1 MSVLVVFSHS
11 LILVCALFLAGR
23 SYRLSEKHNN
33 TALMVI
39 SLAAAFVSCAAAGDL
54 LLSGNDQDS
63 LTLKRLLDNLA
74 LFAAVPFIASAL
86 LDLSFKYNWS
96 KAAWGRWLLA
106 LFALFELCR
115 RSGIGTEYTQ
125 IMSALCAVVI
135 IFSSLRLYPINVRL
149 TGTVSGILLFL
160 SLLVFGSATLI
171 PEQQN
176 TLFYSITLAAS
187 LGLISQI
194 LPTII
199 EKNTETSQ

>member
-23 SYRLSEKHNN
+23 SYRLSEKHNS

-39 SLAAAFVSCAAAGDL
+39 SLAAAFISCAAAGDL

-74 LFAAVPFIASAL
+74 LFAAVPLIASAL

-125 IMSALCAVVI
+125 IMSALCAITI
-135 IFSSLRLYPINVRL
+135 IFSALKLYPINVRV
-149 TGTVSGILLFL
+149 TGISSGIFLFL
-160 SLLVFGSATLI
+160 SLLVFGSATLL

-176 TLFYSITLAAS
+176 TLYYSVTLAAS
-187 LGLISQI
+187 LGFISQI
-194 LPTII
+194 LPKII

>member
-23 SYRLSEKHNN
+23 SYRLSEKHNS

-39 SLAAAFVSCAAAGDL
+39 SLAAAFISCAVAGDL

-74 LFAAVPFIASAL
+74 LFAAVPLIASAL

-125 IMSALCAVVI
+125 IMSALCAITI
-135 IFSSLRLYPINVRL
+135 IFSALKLYPINVRV
-149 TGTVSGILLFL
+149 TGISSGIFLFL
-160 SLLVFGSATLI
+160 SLLVFGSATLL

-176 TLFYSITLAAS
+176 TLYYSVTLAAS
-187 LGLISQI
+187 LGFISQI
-194 LPTII
+194 LPKII

>member
-1 MSVLVVFSHS
+1 MSASVVFSHS

-54 LLSGNDQDS
+54 LLFGNDQDS

-74 LFAAVPFIASAL
+74 LFAAVPLIASAL

-96 KAAWGRWLLA
+96 KAGWGRWLLA

-115 RSGIGTEYTQ
+115 RSEIGTEYTQ
-125 IMSALCAVVI
+125 IMSVLCAVVI

-149 TGTVSGILLFL
+149 SGTASGVLLFL

-176 TLFYSITLAAS
+176 TLFYSITFAVS